1 MDHAREDEF
10 GRRARERFGSRADAY
25 RESPT
30 HAGGRDLDL
39 LIEWLQPRPAER
51 ALDVA
56 TGGGH
61 VALALA
67 RSGADVDACDITP
80 EMLEAAGRLLADNDC
95 TATFAVA
102 EAASLPYPDAMF
114 DIVTCRIAA
123 HHFPDAQAFFTEA
136 ARVLKPGGR
145 LGFQD
150 QALPPEGPSAVLADA
165 FERTRD
171 GSHNQAYN
179 VDGWVTMI
187 ERAGLEVEHTE
198 LVDKRH
204 DFADWTSRQ
213 DCDEAAVA
221 SLHEQMSEAPEGMR
235 RWLKPGYEG
244 ERLVSFRNRHVVV
257 LARKPA

>member
-1 MDHAREDEF
+1 MGHARDDET
-10 GRRARERFGSRADAY
+10 GRRARERFGPRADAY

-30 HAGGRDLDL
+30 HAGDQDLDL
-39 LIEWLQPRPAER
+39 LLGWLDPRPGER

-80 EMLEAAGRLLADNDC
+80 QMLEAAGRLLAANDR
-95 TATFAVA
+95 TAAFTVA
-102 EAASLPYPDAMF
+102 DAAHLPYADASF

-123 HHFPDAQAFFTEA
+123 HHFPDAQAFFAEV
-136 ARVLKPGGR
+136 ARVLKVGGR

-150 QALPPEGPSAVLADA
+150 QVLPPEGPSAVLTDV

-171 GSHNQAYN
+171 RTHSQAYN

-187 ERAGLEVEHTE
+187 ERAGLKVEGME

-204 DFADWTSRQ
+204 DFAEWTSRQ
-213 DCDEAAVA
+213 DCDEETLA
-221 SLHEQMSEAPEGMR
+221 SLCEQMREAPQGMR
-235 RWLKPGYEG
+235 RWLEPAYEG
-244 ERLVSFRNRHVVV
+244 ERLVSFRNRYVVM